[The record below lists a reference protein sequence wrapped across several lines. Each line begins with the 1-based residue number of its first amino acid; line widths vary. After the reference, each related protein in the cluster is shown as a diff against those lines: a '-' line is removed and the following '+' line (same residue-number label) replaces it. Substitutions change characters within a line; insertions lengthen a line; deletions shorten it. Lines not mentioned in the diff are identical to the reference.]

1 MKLNV
6 GLAQVRRQAVHSIAQ
21 QISMACLFRKSARE
35 LLAPDILTWKWKTWN
50 EVIRDLEDLEFQQ
63 GAS

>member
-35 LLAPDILTWKWKTWN
+35 LLAPDILT
-50 EVIRDLEDLEFQQ
+50 
-63 GAS
+63 